1 MNGTTARIAV
11 ANLSKVFDLQK
22 RRKGR
27 SGLSSRELAAMVQLG
42 RSVLR
47 RGVRVG
53 RRFYALSDIN
63 LEVGSGE
70 IMGIIGRNGAGKST
84 LLKILARVLDP
95 TEGSVRLEGRVA
107 SLLEL
112 GAGFNGDLTV
122 SENISLHIALSGSKP
137 DPDLEK
143 RILTLS
149 ELGDYR
155 DIDLDDCP
163 GGASAR
169 LSFAT
174 LISVNSDIVL
184 ADEMLAV
191 GDTRFKQLCLDR
203 IGQVRDEGGCVL
215 FVSHDLRAIAQI
227 CDRVMWIDRGKM
239 RLVGSAK
246 EVIRAYEAELHA
258 KISALDPTASDDAA
272 QIIDLRL
279 ASRAGEPI
287 GALRLNRASYLECV
301 FQHLRPDIPISL
313 CFELTNGRKQIIY
326 SAARTIEPV
335 GTDPRAMRGRLKI
348 PPHFLNEA
356 GYQARAKVRW
366 KVDNEP
372 RKEVEMK
379 TDFRAVD
386 SDASESVWAGWD
398 GDRRGLVAPRLAWR
412 FGISDRKRGRAK
424 PL

>member
-1 MNGTTARIAV
+1 M

-27 SGLSSRELAAMVQLG
+27 SGLGSRELAAMVQLG

-137 DPDLEK
+137 DPDLEE

-163 GGASAR
+163 GGR
-169 LSFAT
+169 
-174 LISVNSDIVL
+174 
-184 ADEMLAV
+184 V
-191 GDTRFKQLCLDR
+191 GAPF
-203 IGQVRDEGGCVL
+203 VRD
-215 FVSHDLRAIAQI
+215 FNQRQLRHRSGRRNAG
-227 CDRVMWIDRGKM
+227 RR
-239 RLVGSAK
+239 RY
-246 EVIRAYEAELHA
+246 EVQA
-258 KISALDPTASDDAA
+258 AL
-272 QIIDLRL
+272 
-279 ASRAGEPI
+279 SRPHWP
-287 GALRLNRASYLECV
+287 GA
-301 FQHLRPDIPISL
+301 
-313 CFELTNGRKQIIY
+313 
-326 SAARTIEPV
+326 
-335 GTDPRAMRGRLKI
+335 
-348 PPHFLNEA
+348 
-356 GYQARAKVRW
+356 
-366 KVDNEP
+366 
-372 RKEVEMK
+372 
-379 TDFRAVD
+379 
-386 SDASESVWAGWD
+386 
-398 GDRRGLVAPRLAWR
+398 
-412 FGISDRKRGRAK
+412 
-424 PL
+424 